1 MGLYCAYKVGY
12 LAWSPL
18 ATILSVFLLITVYT
32 RVVLYFS
39 HETTANLSVLAT
51 SEAPAFAAFTAC
63 TRRDRAYKEDKLRHY
78 GLTREG
84 SVSDRQKD
92 WIKVA

>member
-1 MGLYCAYKVGY
+1 M
-12 LAWSPL
+12 
-18 ATILSVFLLITVYT
+18 YT

-63 TRRDRAYKEDKLRHY
+63 TRRDTAYKDDKILKY

-84 SVSDRQKD
+84 SV
-92 WIKVA
+92 